1 MAVPKRRQSN
11 SRTGRRRAH
20 DAKKPKHVCFCPKC
34 SSATLPHV
42 VCGNCGYYMGRVVV
56 APKVDE
62 E

>member
-20 DAKKPKHVCFCPKC
+20 DAKTPKKLQYCPKC
-34 SSATLPHV
+34 STAKPSHV
-42 VCGNCGYYMGRVVV
+42 VCPNCGTYMGRTIVEQET
-56 APKVDE
+56 E

>member
-20 DAKKPKHVCFCPKC
+20 DAKKPKQLFFCPKC
-34 SSATLPHV
+34 SGATLNHV
-42 VCGNCGYYMGRVVV
+42 VCPKCGYYMGRVVV
-56 APKVDE
+56 ETAE